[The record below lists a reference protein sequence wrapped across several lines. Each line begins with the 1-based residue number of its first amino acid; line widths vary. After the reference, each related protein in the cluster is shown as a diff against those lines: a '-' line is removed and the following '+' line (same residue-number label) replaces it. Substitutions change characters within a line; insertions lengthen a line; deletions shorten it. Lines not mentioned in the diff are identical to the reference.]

1 MKDRLPLISIK
12 IDTSPSEFLDRM
24 QQVALQSGQYLV
36 DLQQEVG
43 GEGTGTLIL
52 KPMLVT
58 QHRDLE
64 GSLSA
69 TPGSKTHLEV
79 EVHAARWHPDPP
91 TYQVYA
97 TAARELFMPLLHS
110 YNLQYRSNRKLNIQ
124 SREATEPRLP
134 EVARILFED
143 FERRAYKS
151 SLHEGD
157 WHRFY
162 RFIRHC
168 SAYNIRLNRDDIHRL
183 LVFTGF
189 SMERA
194 AEIADVYEHGRALLK
209 MRGSN

>member
-12 IDTSPSEFLDRM
+12 IDTSSSEFLNRM
-24 QQVALQSGQYLV
+24 EHVAMQTGQYLV

-43 GEGTGTLIL
+43 VEQASTLII

-69 TPGSKTHLEV
+69 RPTLKARVEV

-91 TYQVYA
+91 TYQVY
-97 TAARELFMPLLHS
+97 TVAARELFMPLLHG
-110 YNLQYRSNRKLNIQ
+110 YNQQYHSNRKLNIQ
-124 SREATEPRLP
+124 SQEATEPHLP
-134 EVARILFED
+134 EVAQTLFED

-209 MRGSN
+209 MKGGD